1 MRQRVAVGAL
11 FLGVQYAVVQAQT
24 AIWKSP
30 VHNDLEANA
39 KDSLRLDWE
48 FSTPVLEPWLTM
60 WCANDTYRDAFNYVS
75 GFKVDTNGPFEY
87 ILDSYY
93 LPFPLKGYLDFP
105 LICKAQLTSDNIV
118 NKERGG
124 YMPHQ
129 LTFTSDASQAKKTVS
144 ETQSVPPATT
154 TTDSPSQSTS
164 NPTSSTEQSSTP
176 TGGLKSDSS
185 ATTVPVA
192 PTSSSHNN
200 IGAIVG
206 GVVGGVAIIAFI
218 IFAIIFMRNVQRKR
232 EASPATTE
240 SKRRSLNPFD
250 AYKLWPKAHTTG
262 IFEKDANGI
271 IFEKD
276 GDGMIIEKDGD
287 GMIRELEANTVGGRV
302 KYTMPRQ
309 SLVELPG
316 DSSYYR

>member
-1 MRQRVAVGAL
+1 
-11 FLGVQYAVVQAQT
+11 
-24 AIWKSP
+24 
-30 VHNDLEANA
+30 
-39 KDSLRLDWE
+39 
-48 FSTPVLEPWLTM
+48 M
-60 WCANDTYRDAFNYVS
+60 WCGNDTYRDLNNIVS
-75 GFKVDTNGPFEY
+75 SFKVDTNGPFEY

-93 LPFPLKGYLDFP
+93 LPFPHKGFLEYP
-105 LICKAQLTSDNIV
+105 LICKPQLTSDGTI
-118 NKERGG
+118 NKDRGG
-124 YMPHQ
+124 YMQLQ

-164 NPTSSTEQSSTP
+164 NPTSNTKQSSTP

-185 ATTVPVA
+185 ATTAPVA
-192 PTSSSHNN
+192 PTSSSPNN

-206 GVVGGVAIIAFI
+206 GVVGGVAIIACI
-218 IFAIIFMRNVQRKR
+218 IFAIFFIRNVQRKR

-250 AYKLWPKAHTTG
+250 AYKLWPKARTTG

-287 GMIRELEANTVGGRV
+287 GMARELEANTIGGRARRWSFNPFGAR
-302 KYTMPRQ
+302 KQGPKARITGIF
-309 SLVELPG
+309 EKDG
-316 DSSYYR
+316 DGMI